1 MSPAAVHDGERSLV
15 YLVAGEPSGDVLG
28 ARLVAAL
35 KRRAGD
41 RLAFAGLGGERMAG
55 EGIASLFPI
64 AELSHIGLDAI
75 PHIPHLLRR
84 MREVGDDALARGAQ
98 VVVTIDVPDFS
109 AGVWRRLRGRG
120 IPLVHY
126 VAPTVWAWRA
136 GRARRIARR
145 IDHLLALFP
154 FEPPYFEREGLPCT
168 FVGHPA
174 VEGGAPRG
182 DGAAFRARH
191 GIARGPVVALMPG
204 SRHGEVGRHLGPFGD
219 AVRTLAGRHGGLTL
233 VLPTVQPVAAA
244 VRAAAAGW
252 GVPHHVVEAEA
263 ERYDAVAAADAA
275 LVASGTATLEV
286 ALAGVPMIVTYR
298 THPLTHWVGRRLVRV
313 PYLSLVNILL
323 GRAAVPELLQDEC
336 RGDALAL
343 ALAGLLEN
351 PGAREAQRAAMRE
364 AAALVRPDS
373 ELPSDRAAAVVLDML
388 ARYSAAGGRKA
399 S

>member
-1 MSPAAVHDGERSLV
+1 MSMHGGPEARSLV

-28 ARLVAAL
+28 ARLIAAL
-35 KRRAGD
+35 KRRAAD

-55 EGIASLFPI
+55 EGVESLFPI

-84 MREVGDDALARGAQ
+84 MREVGDDAVARGAR

-126 VAPTVWAWRA
+126 VAPTVWAWRP

-174 VEGGAPRG
+174 VESRAAQG
-182 DGAAFRARH
+182 DGAGFRARH
-191 GIARGPVVALMPG
+191 GIARGPVLALMPG
-204 SRHGEVGRHLGPFGD
+204 SRRSEIARHLGPFGD
-219 AVRTLAGRHGGLTL
+219 TVRRLADRHGGLTL

-244 VRAAAAGW
+244 VREAAAGW
-252 GVPHHVVEAEA
+252 GVPHHVVEGEA
-263 ERYDAVAAADAA
+263 ERFDAVAAADAA

-298 THPLTHWVGRRLVRV
+298 THPLTFWVGRRLVSVRH
-313 PYLSLVNILL
+313 LSLVNILL
-323 GRAAVPELLQDEC
+323 GRAAVPELVQDDC
-336 RGDALAL
+336 RGDALAP

-351 PGAREAQRAAMRE
+351 PAAREAQRAAMRE
-364 AAALVRPDS
+364 AVDLVRPGA
-373 ELPSDRAAAVVLDML
+373 EAPSDRAASVVLDVM
-388 ARYSAAGGRKA
+388 ARFSATEGRQA
-399 S
+399 R